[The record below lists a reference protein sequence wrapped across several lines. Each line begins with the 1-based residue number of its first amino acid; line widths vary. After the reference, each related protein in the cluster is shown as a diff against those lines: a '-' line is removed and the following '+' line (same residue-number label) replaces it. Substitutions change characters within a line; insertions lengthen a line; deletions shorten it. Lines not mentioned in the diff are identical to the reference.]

1 MELAGGIVDKTDL
14 KECPICKSGTFIRT
28 HFSNKSKNLSACP
41 TCLAI
46 FQNPRFI
53 ESDYGDVNLESN
65 EFLKKKTFY
74 GDWEGGPNPEW
85 IRTFY
90 KNFAVRL
97 KSLCNTQENSKKKA
111 LDIGCAVG
119 MLLEIWGNLEFEPY
133 GIETSRFTAE
143 KAKKHG
149 EVFIGELEQYN
160 PPHQFDVITITSVLE
175 HVAFPLQTIKKMITL
190 LKEGGVL
197 GIEIPVNEIK
207 RIRLQNLFI
216 EDINL
221 PEGHIFFFNRL
232 NIQKMLSY
240 LEGVNISVDYF
251 GIISNKE
258 CRHAFVRESV
268 LNKFLIKTV
277 ISILDLV
284 PFTEKMLGLEFFA
297 RIIIKKPTSSSRQ

>member
-1 MELAGGIVDKTDL
+1 MEPASGVMDKTDL
-14 KECPICKSGTFIRT
+14 KKCPICKSETFIKT
-28 HFSNKSKNLSACP
+28 HFSNTSKNLSTCP

-65 EFLKKKTFY
+65 EFLEKKTFY
-74 GDWEGGPNPEW
+74 GDLKGGPNPEW

-90 KNFAVRL
+90 NNFAVRL
-97 KSLCNTQENSKKKA
+97 KSLCNTQGNSKKKA

-119 MLLEIWGNLEFEPY
+119 MLLKIWGNLEFEPY

-143 KAKKHG
+143 KAKIHG
-149 EVFIGELEQYN
+149 KVFIGELEQYN
-160 PPHQFDVITITSVLE
+160 PPHQFDVITIISVLE
-175 HVAFPLQTIKKMITL
+175 HMAFPLQAIKKMITL

-197 GIEIPVNEIK
+197 GIEIPVNEMK
-207 RIRLQNLFI
+207 RIRLQNIFT

-221 PEGHIFFFNRL
+221 PEGHIFFFNRF
-232 NIQKMLSY
+232 NIQKMLSS

-268 LNKFLIKTV
+268 LNKSLIKAV

-297 RIIIKKPTSSSRQ
+297 RIIIKKPIGSSRQ

>member
-53 ESDYGDVNLESN
+53 ESNYGDVNLESN

-74 GDWEGGPNPEW
+74 GDLEGGPNPEW

-97 KSLCNTQENSKKKA
+97 KSLCNTQENAKKKA

-143 KAKKHG
+143 KAKIHG
-149 EVFIGELEQYN
+149 KVFIGELEQYN
-160 PPHQFDVITITSVLE
+160 SPHQFDVITIISVLE
-175 HVAFPLQTIKKMITL
+175 HVAFPLQTIK
-190 LKEGGVL
+190 
-197 GIEIPVNEIK
+197 
-207 RIRLQNLFI
+207 
-216 EDINL
+216 
-221 PEGHIFFFNRL
+221 
-232 NIQKMLSY
+232 KMLSY

-297 RIIIKKPTSSSRQ
+297 RIIIKKPISSSRQ